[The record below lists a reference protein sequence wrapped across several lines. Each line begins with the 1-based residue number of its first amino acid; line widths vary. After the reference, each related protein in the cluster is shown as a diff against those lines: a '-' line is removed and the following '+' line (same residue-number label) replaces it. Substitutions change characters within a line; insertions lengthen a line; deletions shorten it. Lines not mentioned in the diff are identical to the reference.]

1 MKQKVIDIGFGEVY
15 VINIPETKAEGVLST
30 QDRVIMYLSDCL
42 AQCEERVAY
51 IEEENQR
58 YRLKQIKFLMEAKK
72 EELRRDGDKTD

>member
-42 AQCEERVAY
+42 TRCEERVAY

-58 YRLKQIKFLMEAKK
+58 YRLKETQFLMEAKK
-72 EELRRDGDKTD
+72 EPKHNGNKTD